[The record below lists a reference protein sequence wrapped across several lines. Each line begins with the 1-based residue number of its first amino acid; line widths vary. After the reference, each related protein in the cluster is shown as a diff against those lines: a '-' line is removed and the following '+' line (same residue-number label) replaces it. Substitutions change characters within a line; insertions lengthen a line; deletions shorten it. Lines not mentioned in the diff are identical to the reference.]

1 MKKLQRQL
9 SILHLFIILVL
20 IISSHSVLSKTEV
33 INYQI
38 LTSTSTSYVIVDT
51 GLTLCYDN
59 SITISFPLETDP
71 FYGQDAQYIG
81 NHPSYKDNGDGTVT
95 DLNTGLMWQQDPG
108 EKLTYS

>member
-9 SILHLFIILVL
+9 SIVHLFTLLVL
-20 IISSHSVLSKTEV
+20 IISSHSILSNTGPIKE
-33 INYQI
+33 QF
-38 LTSTSTSYVIVDT
+38 LSSTSTSYVIVDT

-81 NHPSYKDNGDGTVT
+81 NHPS
-95 DLNTGLMWQQDPG
+95 
-108 EKLTYS
+108 